1 MVKKKVLVTGSN
13 GQLGREIN
21 FLSKIYFNYDF
32 VFRSKSELDIS
43 KINILKKYLA
53 LNKFD
58 FIINCAAYTNVENA
72 EIFKK
77 KLI

>member
-1 MVKKKVLVTGSN
+1 MMKKKVLVTGSN

-58 FIINCAAYTNVENA
+58 FIINCAAYTML
-72 EIFKK
+72 KMLKYLK